1 MLTQTQKKIVDPELL
16 VHRIMDGDAS
26 AESDFVDAYGRGITF
41 VLRKET
47 RDEETLE
54 DLFQETF
61 RIGLEKIRKGD
72 LREPKKLG
80 GFMCSIARFAVI
92 DHYRHEARHENRV
105 EKSEDG
111 SWSQKGEDQ
120 LQEILRR
127 EHSEMIR
134 RVIGDLKSERD
145 RQILFRFFIAE
156 DDKANICRD
165 LDLTTLHFNRVL
177 HRAKQRY
184 KSLYLR
190 MLENDGR
197 ENQAEVR

>member
-1 MLTQTQKKIVDPELL
+1 MTQTQKKPDPELL
-16 VHRIMDGDAS
+16 VRRIMDGDAS
-26 AESDFVDAYGRGITF
+26 AESDFVAAYGRGITF

-61 RIGLEKIRKGD
+61 RIGLQKIRKGD

-92 DHYRHEARHENRV
+92 DHYRHEARHENRA
-105 EKSEDG
+105 EKSEDASLPQEG
-111 SWSQKGEDQ
+111 DNQ
-120 LQEILRR
+120 LQGILRR
-127 EHSEMIR
+127 EQGDMIR
-134 RVIGDLKSERD
+134 RAIDELKSERD
-145 RQILFRFFIAE
+145 RQILFRFYIAE
-156 DDKANICRD
+156 DDKSNICRD

-184 KSLYLR
+184 KSLYLK
-190 MLENDGR
+190 MIGKIAEN
-197 ENQAEVR
+197 